1 MDPPKGGSAG
11 GPPTDPR
18 RDPPVDL
25 SMDPLEV
32 PQWIQHA
39 ATCAPPP
46 QGSPWSLTNPRAANM
61 CRNRLLLVPI
71 LPRHPLTSSAPR
83 QECTL
88 WERTPRPPRR
98 NLVDSEYL
106 FCQFILSCFFSCFVS
121 QLKQPIWTPVK
132 KGVLL
137 PGNVLQNKQLTITAY
152 GLY

>member
-1 MDPPKGGSAG
+1 
-11 GPPTDPR
+11 
-18 RDPPVDL
+18 
-25 SMDPLEV
+25 MDPLEV

-121 QLKQPIWTPVK
+121 QLKQPIWTPVTK
-132 KGVLL
+132 EFLCQDIFLIGSFSRGSREGPLGQTVY
-137 PGNVLQNKQLTITAY
+137 PREPPVI
-152 GLY
+152 